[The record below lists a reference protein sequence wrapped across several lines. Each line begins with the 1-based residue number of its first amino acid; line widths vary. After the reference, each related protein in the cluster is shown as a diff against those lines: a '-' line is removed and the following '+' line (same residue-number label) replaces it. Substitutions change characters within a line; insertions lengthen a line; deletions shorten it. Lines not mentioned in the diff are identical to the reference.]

1 MIELLD
7 QVNHW
12 HWLAFGLLLLGLELL
27 GTAGYFLWIGISAMI
42 VGALLGALPLSWQMQ
57 WLSFASFSLITTW
70 LWWRRQLKSDRKS
83 DKARVLNQRDKQL
96 IGKTT
101 RLEDDI
107 QKGKCRIRLGDTTW
121 SAITATDITA
131 GTEVVVTAVD
141 GIVLIIAPVNK

>member
-27 GTAGYFLWIGISAMI
+27 GTAGYFLWIGLSAMI

-141 GIVLIIAPVNK
+141 GIVLTIAPVNK

>member
-1 MIELLD
+1 MIELLE

-42 VGALLGALPLSWQMQ
+42 VGALLGGLPLGWQMQ

-83 DKARVLNQRDKQL
+83 DKSRVLNQRDKQL

-101 RLEDDI
+101 RVDADI
-107 QKGKCRIRLGDTTW
+107 QKGKCRIQLGDTTW
-121 SAITATDITA
+121 SAFAASDIKS

-141 GIVLIIAPVNK
+141 GIVLTIAPVDK

>member
-141 GIVLIIAPVNK
+141 GIVLTIAPANK

>member
-141 GIVLIIAPVNK
+141 GIVLTIAPVNK

>member
-12 HWLAFGLLLLGLELL
+12 HWLAFGLLLLGLDLL

-141 GIVLIIAPVNK
+141 GIVLTIAPTNK

>member
-121 SAITATDITA
+121 SAIAATDITA

-141 GIVLIIAPVNK
+141 GIVLTIAPVSK

>member
-1 MIELLD
+1 MIELLE

-12 HWLAFGLLLLGLELL
+12 HWLALGLLLLGLELL

-42 VGALLGALPLSWQMQ
+42 VGALLGGLPLGWQMQ

-96 IGKTT
+96 IGTTT
-101 RLEDDI
+101 RVDADI
-107 QKGKCRIRLGDTTW
+107 QKGKCRIQLGDTTW
-121 SAITATDITA
+121 SAVAASDIKS

-141 GIVLIIAPVNK
+141 GIVLTITPVDK

>member
-107 QKGKCRIRLGDTTW
+107 QKGKCRIRIGDTTW

-141 GIVLIIAPVNK
+141 GIVLTIAPANK

>member
-83 DKARVLNQRDKQL
+83 DKAQVLNQRDKQL

-107 QKGKCRIRLGDTTW
+107 QKGKCRIRIGDTTW

-141 GIVLIIAPVNK
+141 GIVLTIAPANK

>member
-131 GTEVVVTAVD
+131 GTEVVVIAVD
-141 GIVLIIAPVNK
+141 GIVLTIAPVSK

>member
-107 QKGKCRIRLGDTTW
+107 QKSKCRIRLGDTTW

-141 GIVLIIAPVNK
+141 GIVLTIAPVNK

>member
-42 VGALLGALPLSWQMQ
+42 VGALLGILPLSWQMQ

-101 RLEDDI
+101 RLEDAI
-107 QKGKCRIRLGDTTW
+107 QKGQCRIRLGDTTW
-121 SAITATDITA
+121 SAIAETDIAA
-131 GTEVVVTAVD
+131 GSEVVVTAVD
-141 GIVLIIAPVNK
+141 GIVLTIAPVNK